1 MFQFKHAVLNW
12 LVVGCCAVFVALSW
26 PTVVN
31 TTAAQQRSPTHSTA
45 HHKTGSTSDSTT
57 VVATNHAMSTD
68 AAAPEP
74 ADGVKQLQHY
84 FFAAAR
90 TGEQA
95 VLQEFI
101 AAGYPVNTRN
111 ELSYT
116 ALMVAAYAGQAQAV
130 ALLLQAGADACIR
143 DKRGHTALMGAM
155 IKAEWDIARTLYQ
168 RDCDQD
174 NKARATD
181 VITDKNHMT
190 AAQFAQVFG
199 QIEKF
204 RQLAQTPS
212 GR

>member
-1 MFQFKHAVLNW
+1 M
-12 LVVGCCAVFVALSW
+12 
-26 PTVVN
+26 
-31 TTAAQQRSPTHSTA
+31 
-45 HHKTGSTSDSTT
+45 TGSTSDSTT
-57 VVATNHAMSTD
+57 VVATNHAMPTD

-74 ADGVKQLQHY
+74 ADGVKQLQQY

-101 AAGYPVNTRN
+101 AAGYPLNAGN
-111 ELSYT
+111 ELSY
-116 ALMVAAYAGQAQAV
+116 
-130 ALLLQAGADACIR
+130 
-143 DKRGHTALMGAM
+143 TALMGAM

-199 QIEKF
+199 QVFGQTEKF
-204 RQLAQTPS
+204 RQLAQTPA